1 MVPYT
6 QRENINGIYMVSPDT
21 GFVVT
26 SGGILSRT
34 DDGGKDWRSWWIAKG
49 RSLED
54 LHFITSDIG
63 WVCGERGIIMNTSDG
78 GIHWTN
84 KQGMDTVSWMFDI
97 EFLDRTHGLAIGVT
111 RQEDAPMTG
120 LAYRTTDGGI
130 RWNKMETIGAG
141 YSEIF
146 HKPGNP
152 VYFLSYGKINYSE
165 DFGESWDWFK
175 TVDGQPARALSLY
188 GTSGL
193 ICGMEGMTAFTR
205 DGGYNWHISQ
215 REKSTMF
222 VAAQLIDDT
231 TGYIGGTG
239 GAILKTVDAGR
250 SWTQEKLPRAFDVYD
265 FFLIEDKL
273 WAVGSRGGIA
283 VKKVK

>member
-34 DDGGKDWRSWWIAKG
+34 NDGGKDWRSWWIAKG

-63 WVCGERGIIMNTSDG
+63 WVCGERGIIMSTTDG

-97 EFLDRTHGLAIGVT
+97 EFLDRAHGLAIGVT

-130 RWNKMETIGAG
+130 RWDKMETIGAG

-146 HKPGNP
+146 TRYTFSLTARSTIRKISANPG
-152 VYFLSYGKINYSE
+152 I
-165 DFGESWDWFK
+165 
-175 TVDGQPARALSLY
+175 
-188 GTSGL
+188 
-193 ICGMEGMTAFTR
+193 
-205 DGGYNWHISQ
+205 
-215 REKSTMF
+215 
-222 VAAQLIDDT
+222 
-231 TGYIGGTG
+231 
-239 GAILKTVDAGR
+239 
-250 SWTQEKLPRAFDVYD
+250 
-265 FFLIEDKL
+265 
-273 WAVGSRGGIA
+273 GSRQWTA
-283 VKKVK
+283 SRPERSHCTAPPA